1 MKHNFFRIIII
12 VGFLLPVVVI
22 SQEYELSTKSK
33 KAIKYYNNG
42 QHFLKENSVYMAK
55 ENFELAIKED
65 SEFYEAYMILGDIYE
80 QEDNDS
86 AAVRYYSSAVLVN
99 PDYFPPTY
107 FILANLEY
115 KNGWYEGAVEHYK
128 AYLKYESTHGD
139 NQVKAEKR
147 LANCEFS
154 VVAIQN
160 PVPFDPVNLGSMV
173 NSKHNDYFPCL
184 TADNQTLL
192 FTRLLP
198 DSRSYSGRQED
209 FFMSYFKNDT
219 WLPAFEIGVPIN
231 SVFNEGAPTLSADGN
246 ILIFTACESLEGYG
260 EFRKGYGRCD
270 LFVSKKSGNDWTV
283 PYNLGTPV
291 NSRYWES
298 QPSLSADGRTLYFVS
313 NRHNNYDIW
322 YSTVDNNGSW
332 SEPLKMGP
340 NINTDGYEGSVFIH
354 PDNQTLYFSS
364 DGHIG
369 MGGLDIFMSRKD
381 SLGKWGTPKN
391 LGYPINS
398 HTDDNSIVISA
409 DGALAMFASDRED
422 GFGGLDLYSF
432 ELYEE
437 ARPQVVTYMKGFV
450 FDGGTNKKLEARF
463 ELTNLTTGLV
473 AVESFSNKKTGDF
486 LVCLPTDDEY
496 ALMVSKEGYLFYSEN
511 ISLVGENSSTDPV
524 IKDIP
529 LEPIRIGAKM
539 VLKNIFFETDKYD
552 LKETS
557 EIELEKLVELLDT
570 NPSLKLEIGG
580 HTDNVGTPEY
590 NQILSENRAKTVNQY
605 LLDHG
610 VDQTRLI
617 YKGYGETSPVDS
629 NDTDEGRANNR
640 RTEFK
645 VLEI

>member
-1 MKHNFFRIIII
+1 MKQDLIRILIVIGLIIPFGI
-12 VGFLLPVVVI
+12 F

-33 KAIKYYNNG
+33 KATKYYNNG
-42 QHFLKENSVYMAK
+42 QHFLKENSIYMAK

-65 SEFYEAYMILGDIYE
+65 TGFYEAYMILGDMYE
-80 QEDNDS
+80 QEENDS
-86 AAVRYYSSAVLVN
+86 AAVRYYSNAVSVN
-99 PDYFPPTY
+99 PDFYPPTY

-115 KNGWYEGAVEHYK
+115 KNGWYEGAVEHYR

-147 LANCEFS
+147 LANCEFA
-154 VVAIQN
+154 VVALQN
-160 PVPFDPVNLGSMV
+160 PVPFDPVNLGPSV
-173 NSKHNDYFPCL
+173 NSKHNDYFPCI

-198 DSRSYSGRQED
+198 DARSYTGRQED
-209 FFMSYFKNDT
+209 FFMSYNKKDT
-219 WLPAFEIGVPIN
+219 WMPAFEVGVPIN
-231 SVFNEGAPTLSADGN
+231 TVFNEGAPTLSADGN

-322 YSTVDNNGSW
+322 YSTVDNNGNW

-364 DGHIG
+364 DGHVG
-369 MGGLDIFMSRKD
+369 MGGLDIFVSRKD

-398 HTDDNSIVISA
+398 YTDDNSILISA

-437 ARPQVVTYMKGFV
+437 ARPQVVTYMKGTV
-450 FDGGTNKKLEARF
+450 FDQGTNKKLDARF
-463 ELTNLTTGLV
+463 ELTSLTTGLV
-473 AVESFSNKKTGDF
+473 AIESFSNKKTGDF
-486 LVCLPTDDEY
+486 LVCLPTNDDY
-496 ALMVSKEGYLFYSEN
+496 ALTVSKEGYLYYSEN
-511 ISLVGENSSTDPV
+511 ISLAGENSSSDPL
-524 IKDIP
+524 IKDVP
-529 LEPIRIGAKM
+529 LEPIKVGATM

-552 LKETS
+552 LKENS
-557 EIELEKLVELLDT
+557 KFELNKLIELLET
-570 NPSLKLEIGG
+570 NPGLILEIGG
-580 HTDNVGTPEY
+580 HTDNVGSPDY
-590 NQILSENRAKTVNQY
+590 NQTLSENRAKTVNQY
-605 LLDHG
+605 L
-610 VDQTRLI
+610 VDNGIEQSVLI
-617 YKGYGETSPVDS
+617 YKGYGETKAVDT
-629 NDTDEGRANNR
+629 NDTEEGRANNR

-645 VLEI
+645 VIEI